1 MAFNGFQSGTS
12 ITYLFGSAGKESDK
26 KYSWPST
33 YNAVIRS
40 LASKSEQSFQQYA
53 RLLSETAKYRK
64 LSDIIVTSL

>member
-12 ITYLFGSAGKESDK
+12 ITYLFGKESDK